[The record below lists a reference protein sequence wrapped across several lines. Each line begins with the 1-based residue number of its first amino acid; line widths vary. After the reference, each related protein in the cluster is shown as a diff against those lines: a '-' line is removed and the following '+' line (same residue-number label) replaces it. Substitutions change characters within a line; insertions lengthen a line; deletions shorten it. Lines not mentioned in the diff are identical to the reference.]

1 MDTFLILT
9 EFCVAT
15 GWYLEGLEGEGFPRE
30 GLDYTLKSNQPINN
44 VHTEGKKRLSNVA
57 CEHRQTSSFCFTLTK
72 NQKPEIHLLL

>member
-44 VHTEGKKRLSNVA
+44 VHTEGKKRSRCVFVINNKSPQQG
-57 CEHRQTSSFCFTLTK
+57 CQM
-72 NQKPEIHLLL
+72 